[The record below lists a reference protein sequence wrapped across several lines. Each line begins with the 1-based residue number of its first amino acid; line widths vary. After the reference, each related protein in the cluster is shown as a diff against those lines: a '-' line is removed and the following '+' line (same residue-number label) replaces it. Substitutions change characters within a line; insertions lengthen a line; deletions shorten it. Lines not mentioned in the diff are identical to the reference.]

1 MLYPSSRSLL
11 LLPIVHS
18 NIDAIASKILLCSKK
33 RVNATKIVYSHSQT
47 HSCPAGR
54 SSGNQLGSISI

>member
-1 MLYPSSRSLL
+1 MLYPSSMSLL

-18 NIDAIASKILLCSKK
+18 NIDAIASKILLCSK
-33 RVNATKIVYSHSQT
+33 NATKIVYSHSQT